1 MATYTVSWA
10 KMPRRHRLL
19 LHLTGLLPV
28 SRLWGS
34 LFEDLGYFH
43 LTGHQRINKMIT
55 LYIQCAS
62 PESEARRL
70 ATYLRD
76 ADLPFRLT
84 GDKCAIQN
92 HYEPEF
98 DIYIVTQAPTDLN
111 YTVSRSLTDG
121 TIHFTADWVTQC
133 LAEPAQTKPED
144 ELHIPSEA
152 LISYADSSKS
162 HTPFLNP
169 DQTAIVIDIA
179 QRLGRQAGT
188 RQLRCRDVRVLAGRL
203 DHRRMGQVRPD
214 RH

>member
-1 MATYTVSWA
+1 
-10 KMPRRHRLL
+10 
-19 LHLTGLLPV
+19 
-28 SRLWGS
+28 
-34 LFEDLGYFH
+34 
-43 LTGHQRINKMIT
+43 MIT
-55 LYIQCAS
+55 LYIQCAN

-84 GDKCAIQN
+84 GDKCVIQN

-98 DIYIVTQAPTDLN
+98 DIYIVTQAPVDLN

-179 QRLGRQAGT
+179 QRLGRQPHLETMRDIINTYYT
-188 RQLRCRDVRVLAGRL
+188 RGDSEVRRTLVDMVSQAIDTVDATELHAYMPLLEGL
-203 DHRRMGQVRPD
+203 TN
-214 RH
+214 